1 MKLQAL
7 RVPSGW
13 KVNWNMFY
21 EQDINEENRLYEFSS
36 STLLSISNIQKNR
49 CIELIWYPKG
59 DLNGKY
65 ILEVFNLVE
74 KYNPKKKIVEKV
86 PENFDPEITFE
97 SKNRQEI
104 VNKIEALTI
113 DLKPYKQ

>member
-7 RVPSGW
+7 RIPSGW

-36 STLLSISNIQKNR
+36 STLLSITNTQINR

-65 ILEVFNLVE
+65 ILEVFNLVGR
-74 KYNPKKKIVEKV
+74 YNTKKKTVEKV
-86 PENFDPEITFE
+86 PETLESVLTFE

-104 VNKIEALTI
+104 VNKIEAIT
-113 DLKPYKQ
+113 LKPHKL